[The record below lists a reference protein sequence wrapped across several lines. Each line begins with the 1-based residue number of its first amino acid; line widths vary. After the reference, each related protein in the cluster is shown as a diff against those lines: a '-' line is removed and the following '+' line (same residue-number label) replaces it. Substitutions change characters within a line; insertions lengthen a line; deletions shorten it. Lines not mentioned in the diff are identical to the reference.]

1 MVCVKVEVG
10 EFEEG
15 ERGEEEFDE
24 KHRREIAPSL
34 PSPPAPPFDPL
45 CFHEGTMEWQSRGT
59 QIFLFSTGVQSRGGG
74 GYVLVLFIIEPI
86 HQFHNESPPN
96 PPFSPEKDPGAGLQ
110 EFGGDRFSKGA
121 TGFLILELT
130 CFSFHDGEIFFRGP
144 GGGGRWGVYDT

>member
-74 GYVLVLFIIEPI
+74 VLCFGSLY
-86 HQFHNESPPN
+86 HRTHSPVPQRIPPQ
-96 PPFSPEKDPGAGLQ
+96 PPFFSRKRPRSRSPGVW
-110 EFGGDRFSKGA
+110 GGP
-121 TGFLILELT
+121 FLKRGYRISHT
-130 CFSFHDGEIFFRGP
+130 RVDMFFLS
-144 GGGGRWGVYDT
+144 